1 MPRRLSLPILLA
13 ALVLLPHCSLPIGGG
28 HSDVDNF
35 QLVGSES
42 RIWFVGI
49 KNNAVAVPGVFLEL
63 AGMID
68 VTGHRGWIEVRI
80 AALSTGDAERDQNIA
95 THLFA
100 AEDHPV
106 ARFAIKDTRGADA
119 LPPPGGSVE
128 IEVTGLL
135 TLSGV
140 ETPLSVP
147 ARLTRQT
154 LGRVRVQTLSPVVLT
169 KEQLQLEKAFQVLQ
183 AVCGHDALSGAVPI
197 QFDLVFEADR

>member
-13 ALVLLPHCSLPIGGG
+13 ALFLLPHCSLPVSGG

-49 KNNAVAVPGVFLEL
+49 KNNAVAVPGVFADL

-68 VTGHRGWIEVRI
+68 VTGHRGWIEVKV
-80 AALSTGDAERDQNIA
+80 ASLATGDPKRDESIV
-95 THLFA
+95 THLFGA
-100 AEDHPV
+100 KDHPV

-128 IEVTGLL
+128 LEVTGLL
-135 TLSGV
+135 TVRGV
-140 ETPLSVP
+140 ESPLSVP

-154 LGRVRVQTLSPVVLT
+154 LGRIRVQTLSPVVLT
-169 KEQLQLEKAFQVLQ
+169 KEQLKLEKAFQALQ
-183 AVCGHDALSGAVPI
+183 AVCGHEALSGAVPI
-197 QFDLVFEADR
+197 LFDLVFEADR

>member
-13 ALVLLPHCSLPIGGG
+13 ALVLLPHCSLPVGGG

-49 KNNAVAVPGVFLEL
+49 KNNAVAVPGVFVDL

-68 VTGHRGWIEVRI
+68 VTGHRGWIEVRV
-80 AALSTGDAERDQNIA
+80 ASLATGDAKRDESIA
-95 THLFA
+95 THLFGA
-100 AEDHPV
+100 KDYPV
-106 ARFAIKDTRGADA
+106 VRFAIKDTRVADA

-128 IEVTGLL
+128 LEVSGLL
-135 TLSGV
+135 TVRGI

-147 ARLTRQT
+147 ARLIRQT
-154 LGRVRVQTLSPVVLT
+154 LGRIRIQTLSPVVLT
-169 KEQLQLEKAFQVLQ
+169 KEQLKLEKAFQVLQ
-183 AVCGHDALSGAVPI
+183 AVCGHEALSGAVPI
-197 QFDLVFEADR
+197 QFDLVFEADS